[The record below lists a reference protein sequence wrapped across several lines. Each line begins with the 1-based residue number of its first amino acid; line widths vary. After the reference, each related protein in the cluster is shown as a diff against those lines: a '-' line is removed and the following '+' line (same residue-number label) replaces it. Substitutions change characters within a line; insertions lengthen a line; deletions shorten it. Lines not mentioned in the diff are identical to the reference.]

1 MNELFET
8 ITLLGVL
15 QGAGLATVLCVRKAN
30 HLASRLLGALVG
42 GVAMMLLLGYVGRR
56 WGFHGHPHLIGLGI
70 PLPFLFTPLLYLYV
84 SALTR
89 PLQRLQLRDLVHGL
103 PWLAFV
109 LFMVQAFYLHSGEE
123 KLELIRAHVRG
134 DLHPGMVVFNAVQV
148 TQAVAYLFA
157 AHRELQRHK
166 QRMEGYYSNLSAIDL
181 RWLQIIV
188 LCNAV
193 VWSVVAVQNVA
204 EMLPGYTGWFAAL
217 DSVVQVGSALFIF
230 LIGYIFL
237 WQPDLTEKT
246 RAARRFETPLETQE
260 EPEPSTDEAAE
271 ATIRTDGSVE
281 PAVISSTVEHTSQ
294 QPALPQPTP
303 EQPTQGQPVVG
314 QSALEQSHLQRPPSE
329 QRLPRYQRNRLDDE
343 EASRLAANLQRLMRE
358 KEPFRDA
365 SLTAQELADELAV
378 SPHTLSQVLN
388 VHIGQTFY
396 AFVNGHRAEALKAAL
411 TDPSR
416 AERGVLELALE
427 AGFNSKSTLNSF
439 FKQHTGMTP
448 TRFRQHS
455 TQVR

>member
-1 MNELFET
+1 MDELFET

-15 QGAGLATVLCVRKAN
+15 QGVGLATVLCTRKAN
-30 HLASRLLGALVG
+30 PLASRLLGALVG
-42 GVAMMLLLGYVGRR
+42 GVALMLLFGYVSRR
-56 WGFHGHPHLIGLGI
+56 WGFQGYPHWIGLGI

-89 PLQRLQLRDLVHGL
+89 PLERLSPRDVVHGL
-103 PWLAFV
+103 PCLAFV
-109 LFMVQAFYLHSGEE
+109 VFMLQAFYLHSGEQ
-123 KLELIRAHVRG
+123 KLELIRAHMRG
-134 DLHPGMVVFNAVQV
+134 DLHPGMVVFNVVQII
-148 TQAVAYLFA
+148 QAIAYLFT

-166 QRMEGYYSNLSAIDL
+166 QRMEGYYSDLSAIDL
-181 RWLQIIV
+181 RWLAAII
-188 LCNAV
+188 LCNAL
-193 VWSVVAVQNVA
+193 VWSIVAVQDVA
-204 EMLPGYTGWFAAL
+204 EMLPGYGGWFAKL

-246 RAARRFETPLETQE
+246 RTARQFEVPPDPQE
-260 EPEPSTDEAAE
+260 EPDKTGGASESQSPNETSAAPAVTPQSPAAPPPPEAALQ
-271 ATIRTDGSVE
+271 E
-281 PAVISSTVEHTSQ
+281 PAAAPLEPEPPAVESA
-294 QPALPQPTP
+294 PLPN
-303 EQPTQGQPVVG
+303 
-314 QSALEQSHLQRPPSE
+314 A
-329 QRLPRYQRNRLDDE
+329 LPRYQRNRLEHE
-343 EASRLAANLQRLMRE
+343 EAGRLAAALQRIMQE

-411 TDPSR
+411 QDPGR

-448 TRFRQHS
+448 TRFRQQAS
-455 TQVR
+455 QVR